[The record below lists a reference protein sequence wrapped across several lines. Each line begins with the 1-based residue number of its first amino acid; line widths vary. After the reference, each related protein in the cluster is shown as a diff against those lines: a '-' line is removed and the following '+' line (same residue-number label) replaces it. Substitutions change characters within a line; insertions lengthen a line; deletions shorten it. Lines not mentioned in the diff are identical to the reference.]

1 MIASKESIKLKEK
14 QVKSLT
20 DSILKSKTLI
30 IASIKN
36 LPSKQFQEI
45 KKSIRKQASIKVAKK
60 NIMIRA
66 IKAIEASGKKSIL
79 ELEEYIEADCAFIIS
94 DIEGFELTGILLKK
108 KNPVFAK
115 AGQIAIEDI
124 EIKEGHTELVPG
136 PVISELGS
144 LGLQISVE
152 GGKIA
157 IKKSKVVIKQGQI
170 INESAASLFQK
181 LKIQPFNV
189 GLDIK
194 LIYDIN
200 KEKIYTN
207 IDVNPKKASEELKI
221 AASKALIL
229 ARKINYYCKENIV
242 YFLVKA
248 NSHEKAL
255 SKFVNDD
262 R

>member
-1 MIASKESIKLKEK
+1 MTAIRESIKLKEK
-14 QVKSLT
+14 EVKSLV

-30 IASIKN
+30 IANIKN

-45 KKSIRKQASIKVAKK
+45 KKSIRKQASIKVTKK

-66 IKAIEASGKKSIL
+66 IKTIGASEKKSIL
-79 ELEEYIEADCAFIIS
+79 ELEKHIEADCAFIIS

-108 KNPVFAK
+108 KTPVFAK

-124 EIKEGHTELVPG
+124 EIKEGPTELVPG

-157 IKKSKVVIKQGQI
+157 IKKSKIVIKQGQV
-170 INESAASLFQK
+170 INQSAASLFQK
-181 LKIQPFNV
+181 LNIQPFNV
-189 GLDIK
+189 GLDIE

-207 IDVNPKKASEELKI
+207 VDVDPKKASEELKI
-221 AASKALIL
+221 AASKALGF
-229 ARKINYYCKENIV
+229 AHKINYYCKETV
-242 YFLVKA
+242 GYFFLKA

-255 SKFVNDD
+255 SKFMNDN